1 MTIDQ
6 KLRVVSEMDS
16 KEFQVRGRQMV
27 DFIIQYLEVNTKYK
41 RKSVKITGQ
50 KRTKNPSIIQ
60 YLEVV
65 IMVVATLMSENT
77 FVVKKEKNRISSSSS
92 SSSSTSRTSRDVGS
106 PQQLSQAISQT
117 SSLPHR
123 PIILNHGR

>member
-1 MTIDQ
+1 
-6 KLRVVSEMDS
+6 MDS

-27 DFIIQYLEVNTKYK
+27 DFIIQYLEVNKKYK
-41 RKSVKITGQ
+41 RKKGKITRQ
-50 KRTKNPSIIQ
+50 KRTKKPSIIQ
-60 YLEVV
+60 YLEVI
-65 IMVVATLMSENT
+65 IMVVVTLMPENN
-77 FVVKKEKNRISSSSS
+77 FMVQKENNGISSSSS
-92 SSSSTSRTSRDVGS
+92 YTFRTSRDVGS